1 MFSTLT
7 KILVV
12 TILGLSAL
20 LWVQYQRL
28 SSLKAENNAQAQIIT
43 QQSNSIKQLNAD
55 IIKNTQILNELTKQE
70 SLIRETA
77 NETIES
83 ISEEEKNSDCY
94 RNNAPHAVIEFLRK

>member
-7 KILVV
+7 KILVIA
-12 TILGLSAL
+12 ILGLSIL
-20 LWVQYQRL
+20 SWVQFQKL

-70 SLIRETA
+70 SLMRETA

-83 ISEEEKNSDCY
+83 ISTEEKNNDCY
-94 RNNAPHAVIEFLRK
+94 RNNAPRSVINFLQQ